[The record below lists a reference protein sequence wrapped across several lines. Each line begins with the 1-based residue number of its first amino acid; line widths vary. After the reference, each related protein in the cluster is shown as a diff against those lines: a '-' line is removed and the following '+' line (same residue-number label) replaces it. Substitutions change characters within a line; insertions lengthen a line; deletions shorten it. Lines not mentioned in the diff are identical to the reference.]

1 MVRKRL
7 YAKQTASVE
16 YEQIDLFSLLEEEQR
31 QTDRTAEQ
39 VDLLVFDRGGLLRV

>member
-16 YEQIDLFSLLEEEQR
+16 YEQIDLFSLLEESS
-31 QTDRTAEQ
+31 DRPTGRRNRCA
-39 VDLLVFDRGGLLRV
+39 DTR